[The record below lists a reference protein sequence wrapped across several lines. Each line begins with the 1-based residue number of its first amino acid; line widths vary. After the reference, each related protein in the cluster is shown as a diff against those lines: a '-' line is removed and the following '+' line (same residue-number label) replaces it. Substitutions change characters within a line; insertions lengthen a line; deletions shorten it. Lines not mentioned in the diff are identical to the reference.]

1 MKTFKQFF
9 AEAEADISIKA
20 VGPGMDADLGNVDK
34 DQANLVANYVDKISH
49 GGQDVILV
57 LIKDS
62 QFDTATGGD
71 PKENKYYRVFDYLL
85 YDEKYKIDWQAFK
98 EHQQNRFKENDLIK
112 VFSGTSGAFNL
123 YSDFAEPI
131 LSKFV
136 KSNVDSFFKELFV
149 INPAIGGTSVGDGE
163 FVLGVLG
170 NGIKGVTGDVDLV
183 DKQPIDNLKIPGANI
198 TLEVGTNN
206 KIIGSSSR
214 EKNYMTTAR
223 NIITAVRAPLVNKR
237 GQIRE
242 ADEFFFN
249 NDNQR
254 WQYVTQ
260 ELGKFGIFKDQNTKW
275 LSDLLKK
282 ASSEDYIEYKG
293 KTHLET
299 PEAAGKS
306 LINRIVGGIVLYD
319 YLIGHGD
326 DIIVS
331 IYFSSQSNKQSAK
344 LPPGYTEYDVRWLN
358 VRQLGLAGTINF
370 INDNKW
376 YNFNIDPQATRFTFG
391 T

>member
-1 MKTFKQFF
+1 MKTFRQFF
-9 AEAEADISIKA
+9 TEAEADINIKA
-20 VGPGMDADLGNVDK
+20 VGPGMDTNLGSVDK
-34 DQANLVANYVDKISH
+34 DQAGMVANYVDKISH
-49 GGQDVILV
+49 GGQDVILD

-62 QFDTATGGD
+62 QFDTATGGE
-71 PKENKYYRVFDYLL
+71 PKDNKYYRVFDYLL

-98 EHQQNRFKENDLIK
+98 KHQQTRFKANDLIK
-112 VFSGTSGAFNL
+112 LFSGTSGSFNL

-214 EKNYMTTAR
+214 EKKYMTTAR
-223 NIITAVRAPLVNKR
+223 NIITAVRAPLVNG

-249 NDNQR
+249 SDAQR
-254 WQYVTQ
+254 WHYISK
-260 ELGKFGIFKDQNTKW
+260 EIGNFGVLKGQNIKW
-275 LSDLLKK
+275 LADTLKH
-282 ASSEDYIEYKG
+282 ASHEDYIDYKG
-293 KTHLET
+293 KEYLST

-306 LINRIVGGIVLYD
+306 LINRIVGGMVMYD

-331 IYFSSQSNKQSAK
+331 IYFSSQANKQSAK

-358 VRQLGLAGTINF
+358 ARQLGLEGTINF
-370 INDNKW
+370 IVKNKW